1 MSTGHAVWLPREETP
16 SRGSWLRS
24 ALGNVFFIALL
35 LGSVLASWLWGPRFS
50 VVLSQSMAP
59 TIRPGDALV
68 VVPWGSPDIGD
79 IVQFRVPLAPGR
91 AETVIPVAHR
101 IVGQDER
108 GYITKGDNPK
118 ANKDYWRLTPDM
130 IEGYIVW
137 WMPQVW
143 MFRIAALLIGF
154 AVLMLLWPAKEVYED
169 TA

>member
-1 MSTGHAVWLPREETP
+1 
-16 SRGSWLRS
+16 
-24 ALGNVFFIALL
+24 
-35 LGSVLASWLWGPRFS
+35 
-50 VVLSQSMAP
+50 MAP
-59 TIRPGDALV
+59 TIKPGDALV